1 MSIIDAHIHYGDD
14 DPLLLALLADF
25 DLTLLNICVVTQ
37 VQDTDSQGPWRE
49 QAATYG
55 ALAQAHPQRF
65 AWCTSFE
72 LPRFDD
78 PTYMDQV
85 IAGLQRDFQAGALAC
100 KIWKNIGMDV
110 KKPNREFLMVDD
122 PLFDPIFEC
131 LIANGKPLLTHIAEP
146 LACWQPLTED
156 NPHYGYYSKNPQWHM
171 YGRTGFPSHEQL
183 MAARDHV
190 LEKHPKLRMIGAHLG
205 SLEWDVDVVA
215 GRLDRY
221 PNFAVDI
228 SARLTDLV
236 VQDSAKVRE
245 FFLKYQDHLLFG
257 TDVVMRQKPSTM
269 NATDKAA
276 VLDALRATYQSHFA
290 YFETDQPVVVRGR
303 TTRGLRLPASVL
315 EKFYRTNAQAWYPG
329 L

>member
-1 MSIIDAHIHYGDD
+1 MSMIDAHIHYGDD
-14 DPLLLALLADF
+14 DPLLLALLAEF
-25 DLTLLNICVVTQ
+25 DLTLLNICVVAEAQ
-37 VQDTDSQGPWRE
+37 DSDVQAPWRE
-49 QAATYG
+49 QAETYQ

-65 AWCTSFE
+65 AWCTSFD
-72 LPRFDD
+72 LPRFDNLA
-78 PTYMDQV
+78 YIDQV
-85 IAGLQRDFQAGALAC
+85 IAGLQRDFQAGAIAC

-110 KKPNREFLMVDD
+110 KKPNGEFFMVDD
-122 PLFDPIFEC
+122 ELFDPIFEC

-146 LACWQPLTED
+146 LACWQPLVED

-171 YGRTGFPSHEQL
+171 YGRASFPSHEQL

-236 VQDSAKVRE
+236 IQDSAKVRE
-245 FFLKYQDHLLFG
+245 FFLKYQDRILFG

-276 VLDALRATYQSHFA
+276 AIDALRATYQQHFA
-290 YFETDQPVVVRGR
+290 YFERDEPMVVRGR
-303 TTRGLRLPASVL
+303 NTRGLGLPAPVL
-315 EKFYRTNAQAWYPG
+315 EKFYRTNAQTWYPD